1 MPNPINPGR
10 TGTAQHVVRP
20 LTGANDQVAAFERA
34 RRELNRTKRVQTAAW
49 AGLLLLGVAGSVWVS
64 EVHLGKLV
72 GGFPGLV
79 SYIQGTL
86 PVIRAGHFV
95 ADVAE
100 WYWGLGRWLS
110 LLLDT
115 LLIAFMGTLFGTV
128 GAFFLCFPA
137 SRNLAP
143 HGWLYVTCR
152 RALEVARTVPE
163 LVFALIFVY
172 AFGLGPLPGVLAIAV
187 HSMGALGKLFSEV
200 NDNIDLGPVE
210 GVRAAGGN
218 WGQTVRYAVVPQ
230 VLPNLISYTL
240 LRFEINVRASSV
252 IGFVGAGGIGQELY
266 TVIRQFIYVDISA
279 LVLLLVITVAAID
292 MLCERLRHRLIG
304 GQALT

>member
-1 MPNPINPGR
+1 MTQR
-10 TGTAQHVVRP
+10 VVSP
-20 LTGANDQVAAFERA
+20 LTGANNQVAAFERA
-34 RRELNRTKRVQTAAW
+34 RQELNRAKRVQTVTW
-49 AGLLLLGVAGSVWVS
+49 ASLFLLGVAGSVWVS
-64 EVHLGKLV
+64 EVSLGKLV

-79 SYIQGTL
+79 SYVQGTL
-86 PVIRAGHFV
+86 PVIRAGHFI

-137 SRNLAP
+137 SRNLAS
-143 HGWLYVTCR
+143 HGWLYVICR
-152 RALEVARTVPE
+152 RALEVTRTVPE

-200 NDNIDLGPVE
+200 NDNIALGPVE

-218 WGQTVRYAVVPQ
+218 WGQIVRYAVVPQ

-252 IGFVGAGGIGQELY
+252 NGFVGAGGIGQELY

-279 LVLLLVITVAAID
+279 LVLLLLITVAAID
-292 MLCERLRHRLIG
+292 MICERLRHRLIG
-304 GQALT
+304 EQALL